1 MTQSE
6 LRGVMGFGKSS
17 PFLALSI
24 WVLCQVCSFQA
35 TPLRWA
41 LDSLPDPAAL
51 SEKEGRLLL
60 AALLKAYV
68 QRKTNELE
76 QEQEQETEGS
86 SLDGS
91 RTKRCSNLSTCV
103 LGTYSKDLN
112 NFHTFSGIG
121 FGADTPGK
129 KRDMGSG
136 LEGDHYPHF
145 RVPQD
150 AN

>member
-1 MTQSE
+1 
-6 LRGVMGFGKSS
+6 MGFGKSS

-24 WVLCQVCSFQA
+24 WVLCQACSFQA

-86 SLDGS
+86 SIAAQ
-91 RTKRCSNLSTCV
+91 KRSCNTATCV
-103 LGTYSKDLN
+103 THRLAGLLSRSGGVVKNDFVPTDVGSEAFGRRRRDLQ
-112 NFHTFSGIG
+112 
-121 FGADTPGK
+121 A
-129 KRDMGSG
+129 
-136 LEGDHYPHF
+136 
-145 RVPQD
+145 
-150 AN
+150 

>member
-1 MTQSE
+1 
-6 LRGVMGFGKSS
+6 MGFGKSS

-86 SLDGS
+86 SI
-91 RTKRCSNLSTCV
+91 TTQKRSCNTATCV
-103 LGTYSKDLN
+103 THRLAGLLSRSGGVVKNDFVPTDVGSEAFGRRRRDLQ
-112 NFHTFSGIG
+112 
-121 FGADTPGK
+121 A
-129 KRDMGSG
+129 
-136 LEGDHYPHF
+136 
-145 RVPQD
+145 
-150 AN
+150 